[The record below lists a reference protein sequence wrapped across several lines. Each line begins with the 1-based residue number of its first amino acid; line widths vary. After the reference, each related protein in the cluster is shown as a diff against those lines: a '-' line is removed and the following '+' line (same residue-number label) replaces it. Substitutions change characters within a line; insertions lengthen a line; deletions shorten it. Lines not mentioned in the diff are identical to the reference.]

1 MAPPQRLRG
10 DLEILPAIAEQ
21 KLAAAA
27 KDISMAG
34 VIGTA
39 LMLLE
44 ASRLGGWIDIN
55 AIPRPASIPL
65 ARWLLAFPSYG
76 YLLSVKPENVIA
88 VTEMFTSRGIP
99 AGAIGATDSSRVVRL
114 LDDAGENVLWRFEDN
129 ALVGC
134 AA

>member
-1 MAPPQRLRG
+1 MSPPARLRA

-34 VIGTA
+34 VVGTG

-65 ARWLLAFPSYG
+65 ERWLLAFPSYG
-76 YLLSVKPENVIA
+76 YLLSVAAENVAA
-88 VTEMFTSRGIP
+88 VTQMFTARGI
-99 AGAIGATDSSRVVRL
+99 AAAAIGSTDSSRVVRL
-114 LDDAGENVLWRFEDN
+114 RDHAGEKVLWCFEDDALI
-129 ALVGC
+129 GC